1 MILTFGFVYRNDAR
15 VAGNINNCVIICK
28 NYPSRSRSI
37 GQNEDKCIVNMQ
49 TTYDVTEQ
57 CHGLGLCK
65 YYNICC
71 IDNNSKKKKLIRNM
85 I

>member
-1 MILTFGFVYRNDAR
+1 MILTFVFVYRNNAT
-15 VAGNINNCVIICK
+15 VAGNIKNCVIICK
-28 NYPSRSRSI
+28 NGVVWSRCI
-37 GQNEDKCIVNMQ
+37 GQNKDKNIVNMS
-49 TTYDVTEQ
+49 TTYDVKEE

-71 IDNNSKKKKLIRNM
+71 IDNHAKKKKIIWNM